1 MRATTLG
8 MILLTPAKTA
18 ATGVGDR
25 RRGSIQVTLLL
36 VRVSGPVLA
45 AAVAEHLRV
54 DTLYPIQK
62 TPIRD
67 SRAIRPSLAKAKAVA
82 VAASHRVRMVAI
94 LIETQLWHSS
104 VRMSSGTLRESVA
117 AESWH

>member
-1 MRATTLG
+1 

-36 VRVSGPVLA
+36 VRVSGLVLA
-45 AAVAEHLRV
+45 AAVAVAVHLRV
-54 DTLYPIQK
+54 DTLYPIQQ

-104 VRMSSGTLRESVA
+104 VRMSSGTSRESVA